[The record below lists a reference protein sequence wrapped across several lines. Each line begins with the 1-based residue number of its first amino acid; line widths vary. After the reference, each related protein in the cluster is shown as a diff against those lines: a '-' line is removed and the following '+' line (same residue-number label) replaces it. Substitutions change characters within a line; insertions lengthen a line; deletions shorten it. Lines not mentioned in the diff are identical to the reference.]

1 MQRVKAFS
9 SSAQRS
15 GGRRNESKMVRGK
28 GRGHD
33 SERTG
38 KKEMNPD
45 VLIRDGKA
53 GWSGGQ
59 GKEGGKGSRVAV
71 GSGVRSRFLEP
82 FNDIPEEN
90 E

>member
-1 MQRVKAFS
+1 MQRVKVLPAPCNH
-9 SSAQRS
+9 REED
-15 GGRRNESKMVRGK
+15 RMKVR
-28 GRGHD
+28 
-33 SERTG
+33 

-53 GWSGGQ
+53 GLEERTRGRKKKTGR
-59 GKEGGKGSRVAV
+59 GRVAV